1 MGVILMDVILMGVIL
16 VCVML
21 HIGEIIIIIILLKYG
36 FSSTRLRDS
45 VAELFCNL
53 CNFIVPWDSIRALV
67 ASRLIALDKCLGV
80 RPIGIGETLCR
91 VIGKAVCMATH
102 LDAALVCSSDQLCVG
117 LQVGIEAPPFMVGMK
132 SFPPI
137 RIKIQDGLCSLLM
150 LLMLL
155 IL

>member
-36 FSSTRLRDS
+36 SSSTRLRDS
-45 VAELFCNL
+45 VAGNL